1 MIYRDLVFDFYG
13 TLIDIH
19 TEESVSVWEKTALC
33 FGYYGAHYGASEL
46 EQEFRAEVATREGK
60 AGQSYEC
67 YPDIPFEAVFAELFR
82 KRGVNR
88 DADRLGV
95 QAAQLFRIA
104 STEYIRRYPH
114 VVEALQQ
121 LRAQGHRLWLLSN
134 AQRVFTAYEMRHL
147 QMEDL
152 FDGVYI
158 SSDYGCRKPDAR
170 FLGALLR
177 EQNLD
182 PAKCLMIGNDRSTDI
197 AGAKNLGLATLYL
210 HTQLTP
216 GDQAP
221 ADPVLLPGKA
231 PAGCRHFEYE
241 GDNWE
246 ELVRLIPLIR

>member
-1 MIYRDLVFDFYG
+1 MTYRDLVFDFYG

-19 TEESVSVWEKTALC
+19 TEESPLVWEKTALC

-46 EQEFRAEVATREGK
+46 EKAFRAGVAAREGK
-60 AGQSYEC
+60 AGQNYEC
-67 YPDIPFEAVFAELFR
+67 YPDIPCEEVFAELFR
-82 KRGVNR
+82 NRGVDR

-95 QAAQLFRIA
+95 QAAQLFRIT

-121 LRAQGHRLWLLSN
+121 LRAQGYRLWLLSN
-134 AQRVFTAYEMRHL
+134 AQRVFTEYEMRHL

-177 EQNLD
+177 ERNLD

-197 AGAKNLGLATLYL
+197 AGAKKLGLATLYL

-216 GDQAP
+216 ADQTP
-221 ADPVLLPGKA
+221 ADPALLPGKA

-246 ELVRLIPLIR
+246 KLVRLIPLIR

>member
-1 MIYRDLVFDFYG
+1 MKYRDLVFDFYG

-19 TEESVSVWEKTALC
+19 TEERDSVWEKTALF

-46 EQEFRAEVATREGK
+46 EKDFRAEVAAREAD

-67 YPDIPFEAVFAELFR
+67 YPDILFEDVFAELFR
-82 KRGVNR
+82 KQGAQR
-88 DADRLGV
+88 DADRLGF
-95 QAAQLFRIA
+95 QAAQLFRIL
-104 STEYIRRYPH
+104 STDYIRRYPH
-114 VVEALQQ
+114 VVEALRQ

-134 AQRVFTAYEMRHL
+134 AQRVFTEYEMRHL

-158 SSDYGCRKPDAR
+158 SSDHGCRKPDAR

-182 PAKCLMIGNDRSTDI
+182 PETCLMIGNDRSTDI
-197 AGAKNLGLATLYL
+197 AGAKNLGLATLYM
-210 HTQLTP
+210 HTELTP

-221 ADPVLLPGKA
+221 ADPALLPGKA